1 VANNPFMLE
10 GIDHD
15 GCEAK
20 EKMVA
25 LKLYY
30 HPLASFCHK
39 VLVPLYEKGIPFEPV
54 IVDFGNPDS
63 AAAFKA
69 IWPMAKMPVLV
80 DEARAA
86 TVAESTI
93 VIEYLE
99 AYYPGAIRLIPHDH
113 EQAWRVRFWDRFFD
127 HYVHEPMQRIV
138 ADELR
143 PQGKRDP
150 FGVEQAKGQIVEA
163 YDFIERQLEG
173 RTWITGDEF
182 TLADCAALPG
192 LFYLTVIVPFGDRTL
207 LSAYYRRLMTRPAA
221 ARVLEEAEPY
231 LKFFPL
237 PDKPSIVPLGR

>member
-1 VANNPFMLE
+1 M
-10 GIDHD
+10 
-15 GCEAK
+15 
-20 EKMVA
+20 A
-25 LKLYY
+25 LKFYY

-39 VLVPLYEKGIPFEPV
+39 VLVPLYEKGVSFEPI
-54 IVDFGNPDS
+54 IVDFGNPES

-80 DEARAA
+80 DEASGA

-93 VIEYLE
+93 IIEYLD
-99 AYYPGAIRLIPHDH
+99 AFYPGAIQLIPQDP

-150 FGVEQAKGQIVEA
+150 FGVEQSKSQISEA
-163 YDFIERQLEG
+163 YGVIEKQLEG
-173 RTWITGDEF
+173 RTWITGEDF

-192 LFYLTVIVPFGDRTL
+192 LFYLSVIVPFADRAL

-221 ARVLEEAEPY
+221 TRVLREAEPY
-231 LKFFPL
+231 LKFYPL
-237 PDKPSIVPLGR
+237 PEKPSIVPLAD